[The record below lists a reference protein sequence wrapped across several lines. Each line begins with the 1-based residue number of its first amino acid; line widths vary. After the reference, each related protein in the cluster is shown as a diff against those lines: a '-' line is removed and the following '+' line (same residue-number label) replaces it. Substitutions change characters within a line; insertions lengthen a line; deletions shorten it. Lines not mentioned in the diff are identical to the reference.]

1 VTDYGTLDDEK
12 LVEMC
17 RQGDERALET
27 LLERYRKKYRGRA
40 RKWGNWRGD
49 VKDAAEDAAQEAV
62 LELCEAI
69 NRYDP
74 SRGAFSPYAH
84 SIGTNAF
91 RDYYRR
97 QTRTYRLADNGVAW
111 EMVEDTEPSPEPGP
125 EDIVPQHTVV
135 TEALAQLDPGDCELL
150 IEHHVYGIPQG
161 ILGADRGITRNA
173 VAQRIHR
180 TREKLRAI
188 LAEMDVAEE
197 DLLPH
202 R

>member
-1 VTDYGTLDDEK
+1 MTDYGTLDDEK

-17 RQGDERALET
+17 RLGDERALET
-27 LLERYRKKYRGRA
+27 LLERYRKKYCGRA
-40 RKWGNWRGD
+40 RKWGGWRGD
-49 VKDAAEDAAQEAV
+49 VEDAAQEAV
-62 LELCEAI
+62 RRLREAI
-69 NRYDP
+69 NGYDP
-74 SRGAFSPYAH
+74 SRGGFSTYAYH
-84 SIGTNAF
+84 IGTSACK
-91 RDYYRR
+91 DYYRR
-97 QTRTYRLADNGVAW
+97 QTRTYRLADDGVAW

-125 EDIVPQHTVV
+125 EDIVFQHTVV
-135 TEALAQLDPGDCELL
+135 TEALAQLDPADRELL

-161 ILGADRGITRNA
+161 ILAADRGITRNA

-188 LAEMDVAEE
+188 LSEMDVAEE

>member
-27 LLERYRKKYRGRA
+27 LLERYRKYYLGKSFEWA
-40 RKWGNWRGD
+40 VWRDD
-49 VKDAAEDAAQEAV
+49 VEDAVQEAV
-62 LELCEAI
+62 LKLRKKI

-74 SRGAFSPYAH
+74 SRGAFSTYAYC
-84 SIGTNAF
+84 IGESAF
-91 RDYYRR
+91 KDYYRQ
-97 QTRTYRLADNGVAW
+97 QTRTYRLADDGLAW
-111 EMVEDTEPSPEPGP
+111 EIVEDTEPSPEPGP
-125 EDIVPQHTVV
+125 EDIVFQHTVV